1 MGANHVSVV
10 YAQWG
15 HILDGRPFRLLVH
28 MALTAKDSDSPPKY
42 WAGRDGMAAA
52 LGRNDD
58 PAGHQAVKRALS
70 VLKREGAVKLDR
82 APRKARHTARWV
94 LVLTPPSGVTNRTPI
109 LPDSGDGHG
118 SQTDPPSGTK
128 SDPIGGHKTTDR
140 GTETD
145 PQRTTRTNE
154 ERDQEENTSSQ
165 VSTDRAREEQQA
177 DPMTPF
183 EAAQILQE
191 GGKRGVKINPLIDSA
206 PASCDT
212 KTKRRVWAA
221 RQVLAMREEATA

>member
-28 MALTAKDSDSPPKY
+28 MALTAKDSDTPPKY
-42 WAGRDGMAAA
+42 WAGRDGMAEA
-52 LGRNDD
+52 LGREDD

-70 VLKREGAVKLDR
+70 VLKRAGAVKLDR
-82 APRKARHTARWV
+82 APKKARHAARWIV
-94 LVLTPPSGVTNRTPI
+94 VLTPPQGVTNRTPI

-128 SDPIGGHKTTDR
+128 SDPIGGHKTTD
-140 GTETD
+140 GGSVSD

-154 ERDQEENTSSQ
+154 ERDQEELSSSQ
-165 VSTDRAREEQQA
+165 VSTDRAREGQPNDIDIPHTDVERILK
-177 DPMTPF
+177 
-183 EAAQILQE
+183 EAAE
-191 GGKRGVKINPLIDSA
+191 RGVVITNLTKQA
-206 PASCDT
+206 PAECT
-212 KTKRRVWAA
+212 TRARKRAWAA
-221 RQVLAMREEATA
+221 RQIQEAS